1 MRLWKSANRISPNSN
16 ATHRPMPEHSN
27 LRIWLLAAR
36 PKTLWAGVVPVVIGG
51 AIAVETGEFTALPFL
66 FALAGSVLI
75 QIGTNFANDLFDF
88 LKNVD
93 DAERTGP
100 MRVTQAGLVTPA
112 QMKTA
117 IIIVFTLALLVG
129 LYLVWRGGVPILVIG
144 LSSILFGILYTA
156 GPYPLGY
163 HGLGDIFVMIFY
175 GPVAVCGTYY
185 VMTLD
190 FGWNV
195 VLCGLAPG
203 MLSTAILTINNLRDV
218 ETDSRTGKRTLAV
231 RFGKQFAKCQYA
243 VLVIG
248 AALIPA
254 VIYAFYGLHH
264 WSMLAGV
271 IALPAVFLVRK
282 VISEPSGHV
291 MNKILADTGK
301 LLALYGLIFSIGWI
315 L

>member
-1 MRLWKSANRISPNSN
+1 
-16 ATHRPMPEHSN
+16 MPEQSN

-36 PKTLWAGVVPVVIGG
+36 PKTLWAGVVPVVVGG
-51 AIAVETGEFTALPFL
+51 AIAVETGEFAALPFL
-66 FALAGSVLI
+66 FALAGSMLI

-93 DAERTGP
+93 DGDRTGP

-112 QMKTA
+112 QMKSA

-129 LYLVWRGGVPILVIG
+129 IYLVWLGGVPILVIG
-144 LSSILFGILYTA
+144 LTSILFGVLYTA

-163 HGLGDIFVMIFY
+163 HGLGDVFVMIFY

-203 MLSTAILTINNLRDV
+203 MLSTAILTVNNLRDI
-218 ETDSRTGKRTLAV
+218 ESDTRTGKRTLAV
-231 RFGKQFAKCQYA
+231 RFGKAFARCQYA
-243 VLVIG
+243 ALVFG
-248 AALIPA
+248 AALVPVA
-254 VIYAFYGLHH
+254 IYTLYGAHP
-264 WSMLAGV
+264 WSMVAGV
-271 IALPAVFLVRK
+271 IALPAAFLVK
-282 VISEPSGHV
+282 KIASESSGQE
-291 MNKILADTGK
+291 MNRILSDTGK
-301 LLALYGLIFSIGWI
+301 LLALYGLIFSIGWNI
-315 L
+315 